1 MQGNELQALPDNGTC
16 CGLVTSLS
24 VINRFALNRPKV
36 VGANVTEMPHEP
48 PEATLVVIFPWQGAV
63 TENWMESVVC
73 PVMFSAEPPAFM
85 SVSGNFFVGC
95 GEREFFFS
103 PPKSSLAGISLTV
116 PDVRVIWAVADLV
129 GSSIDVAVM
138 VTLGFAGTEAGAAYM
153 AGVPL
158 AVFAVIVPHA
168 SVHAIVPCV
177 SVQLTPWLVE
187 SLLTVPFTGVIFNC
201 GSPLV
206 GMNALE
212 PETEQLVSVQI
223 LAVTVMAGTVIWI
236 GPCWLKSESEVAT
249 ILTDTSL
256 AGGFLGAL

>member
-1 MQGNELQALPDNGTC
+1 
-16 CGLVTSLS
+16 
-24 VINRFALNRPKV
+24 
-36 VGANVTEMPHEP
+36 MPHEL
-48 PEATLVVIFPWQGAV
+48 PEATLAVIFPWQGAV
-63 TENWMESVVC
+63 TENWMESVAC
-73 PVMFSAEPPAFM
+73 PVTFSAEPPAFM
-85 SVSGNFFVGC
+85 SVSVNVFVGC

-129 GSSIDVAVM
+129 GSSIDVAVT
-138 VTLGFAGTEAGAAYM
+138 VTLGFAGFVAGAAYM

-168 SVHAIVPCV
+168 SVHAPCV

-187 SLLTVPFTGVIFNC
+187 SLLTVPFTGVMFNC
-201 GSPLV
+201 AAALV

-212 PETEQLVSVQI
+212 PETAQLVSVQI
-223 LAVTVMAGTVIWI
+223 RTVTVMAGTVSCID
-236 GPCWLKSESEVAT
+236 PCWFGSESEVAT

-256 AGGFLGAL
+256 AGGFLGAV